1 MYLGFF
7 SSHSVVSPA
16 LTCAELTEAPLGM
29 GRAAEEE
36 GASREKAEGGP
47 SQCVCVCVCWRVEG
61 PPTFV
66 FCMAELEPGA
76 RRLVQSQPQGWGA
89 LAGGGGSFEELREG
103 EKLPADTKRPE
114 AHKEVIRR

>member
-36 GASREKAEGGP
+36 GASREKAEGAHP
-47 SQCVCVCVCWRVEG
+47 SVCVCV
-61 PPTFV
+61 
-66 FCMAELEPGA
+66 
-76 RRLVQSQPQGWGA
+76 
-89 LAGGGGSFEELREG
+89 LAG
-103 EKLPADTKRPE
+103 
-114 AHKEVIRR
+114 RRSSYICVLHG

>member
-36 GASREKAEGGP
+36 GASRERAEGGP
-47 SQCVCVCVCWRVEG
+47 SQCVCVCV
-61 PPTFV
+61 
-66 FCMAELEPGA
+66 
-76 RRLVQSQPQGWGA
+76 
-89 LAGGGGSFEELREG
+89 LAG
-103 EKLPADTKRPE
+103 
-114 AHKEVIRR
+114 RRSSYICVLHG

>member
-7 SSHSVVSPA
+7 SSHSLVSPA

-47 SQCVCVCVCWRVEG
+47 SQCVCVCV
-61 PPTFV
+61 
-66 FCMAELEPGA
+66 
-76 RRLVQSQPQGWGA
+76 
-89 LAGGGGSFEELREG
+89 GG
-103 EKLPADTKRPE
+103 
-114 AHKEVIRR
+114 